1 MADKVTEMLDRFTA
15 LAQQEK
21 QLSADTDS
29 IYKEY
34 NDYLKSCDE
43 DLNKKIE
50 EIRAKMSKLDYY
62 QNYAMEHARASEL
75 EAATEPFETDEGHL
89 ESIRQTI
96 KLDSHDDPNAES
108 LYTKVTGM
116 RLYYEQK
123 IEETRHLIEGS
134 KVQAKRQYDA
144 DIDNL
149 NRRKEEQDNNVREY
163 IRSDEFKDYLRLLT
177 FDKSAF
183 NSTGTAKIP
192 ENSTI
197 SLGQRRVRLTVPM
210 DIEQDLVFISN
221 NEYNAGAR
229 TIGAPFRISLTRG
242 GVAYFDFDERN
253 KQYLLGGIQRLLLN
267 AVKYFGQNLE
277 DVLFCNPESFNPDC
291 LGQIA
296 ALGRGAYPFVIIP
309 NSAGEIEHRVEE
321 YFADIERYP
330 SSDAVSR
337 IVVMHCFPE
346 KYSDDVRERVLNL
359 CKNAEKYGVL
369 VVLTHYN
376 AEDEGDVGAEIREMG
391 ISVRSKNGGFWV
403 ERLRE
408 SLFWYSAPSDIPMEI
423 RRDFVDN
430 RRPKPKPE
438 PIPEP
443 VKPVEPEIPEEL
455 EILEEPIPEIEEVI
469 EEPIPEPAADM
480 FGYMNQPEPAEEV
493 APEPA
498 ADMFGDM
505 NEPEP
510 VEETAP
516 EPVADMFEEMNQ
528 PEPVEEISPEP
539 VEDMFE
545 DMNQPEPVEEI
556 VPEPVQENIP
566 AHILFANQPKPE
578 EKDVTITPVVE
589 IHETLPPSEVIP
601 SPEPVAEQ
609 HPAPETAEESAPE
622 TITES
627 TKEPEREV
635 PAEPVNTE
643 FAAKCTRKLPIIGLG
658 LDVNEDPVTF
668 DISGNVTY
676 ICGMPCAERRR
687 LIDAIMSTII
697 CGLHPDDMELWMFDC
712 GGEELLR
719 YAENAAPHIRYLVD
733 DASAETTFDLIDTLD
748 SEMSRRAEMFAE
760 NRWKTFADVPANVY
774 LPQMVVVVNDF
785 PRMLANME
793 TAPKF
798 FGRNCIDKATD
809 MFKKCDDYGIH
820 FLLIGETFAVNDSR
834 PACFEGYKIHSG
846 AAVSGCDDG
855 VQTLFASLRLY
866 ENEIASLKRI
876 PENCA
881 FVADINS
888 TDGLT
893 LVRFTGKLPEFDKR
907 YRAVAEYTENPAEYV
922 DKHAIVGDKRDAVTF
937 EERRPVRE
945 KLLAERAEGEIMMF
959 LGEPCRFMSQ
969 YPVRLCEDFGENVL
983 AVMPRR
989 EQQVGLAV
997 IMSALRSLTE
1007 QGTVVEIIA
1016 SRSNPIYTELCTLGL
1031 PDGVKVYESEHG
1043 VERICEIAQQIADEN
1058 VSKSVEIV
1066 LGGDLIFAAMHA
1078 EDKIGDL
1085 KSALVKG
1092 ARYGVHF
1099 VFTTTSVSQMS
1110 SGFLSMFRHKVVLS
1124 CPQNDAEKVLRD
1136 PNSPLPENAFRLS
1149 DDYDELTI
1157 IPYSI

>member
-1 MADKVTEMLDRFTA
+1 MADKVTEMLERFTA

-29 IYKEY
+29 IYKDY

-43 DLNKKIE
+43 DLNEKIE
-50 EIRAKMSKLDYY
+50 EIHTKMSKLDYY
-62 QNYAMEHARASEL
+62 LNYAREHAQASEL

-96 KLDSHDDPNAES
+96 KLDSRNDPNAES

-116 RLYYEQK
+116 RLFYEHK
-123 IEETRHLIEGS
+123 IEETRRLIEGS

-144 DIDNL
+144 DIENL
-149 NRRKEEQDNNVREY
+149 NRRKVEQDDKVREY

-229 TIGAPFRISLTRG
+229 TIGAPFRISLMRG
-242 GVAYFDFDERN
+242 GAVYFDFDDRN

-267 AVKYFGQNLE
+267 AVKYFGHNL
-277 DVLFCNPESFNPDC
+277 DNVLFCEPESFSPDC
-291 LGQIA
+291 LGHIA
-296 ALGRGAYPFVIIP
+296 ALGRGAYPFIIIP
-309 NSAGEIEHRVEE
+309 NSANDIENCVEE

-330 SSDAVSR
+330 TSDKVSR

-346 KYSDDVRERVLNL
+346 KYSESVCERVLNL

-376 AEDEGDVGAEIREMG
+376 AEDEGDIGTEIRNMG

-423 RRDFVDN
+423 RRDFVEN

-438 PIPEP
+438 PIPET
-443 VKPVEPEIPEEL
+443 VVEPEISEEL
-455 EILEEPIPEIEEVI
+455 EILEEPIPEIEEVV
-469 EEPIPEPAADM
+469 EEQITEPDLGVSDNDSESETVLKPRYPAPDYVSNPEP
-480 FGYMNQPEPAEEV
+480 
-493 APEPA
+493 
-498 ADMFGDM
+498 
-505 NEPEP
+505 
-510 VEETAP
+510 AP
-516 EPVADMFEEMNQ
+516 EPVT
-528 PEPVEEISPEP
+528 
-539 VEDMFE
+539 
-545 DMNQPEPVEEI
+545 
-556 VPEPVQENIP
+556 ENIP
-566 AHILFANQPKPE
+566 AHILFANQPKPA
-578 EKDVTITPVVE
+578 EKDVTITPVME
-589 IHETLPPSEVIP
+589 IHETLPPSEEIP
-601 SPEPVAEQ
+601 SSKPTAEQ
-609 HPAPETAEESAPE
+609 DSKPETVEESTAKAVEESVSEPM
-622 TITES
+622 TES
-627 TKEPEREV
+627 TEKSERET
-635 PAEPVNTE
+635 PAKSVKPVNAE
-643 FAAKCTRKLPIIGLG
+643 FVAKCTRKLPKIPLG
-658 LDVNEDPVTF
+658 LDVNEDPVSF
-668 DISGNVTY
+668 DISGNITY
-676 ICGMPCAERRR
+676 ICGKPCTERRR
-687 LIDAIMSTII
+687 LIDAILNTVI
-697 CGLHPDDMELWMFDC
+697 CNLHPDDAEMWMFDC

-719 YAENAAPHIRYLVD
+719 YAENSAPHIKYLVD
-733 DASAETTFDLIDTLD
+733 DDSAETTFDLIDTLD
-748 SEMSRRAEMFAE
+748 SEMSRRAEMLAE
-760 NRWKTFADVPANVY
+760 NRWKSFADVPVDVY
-774 LPQMVVVVNDF
+774 LPQMIVVVNDF
-785 PRMLANME
+785 PKMFANME

-798 FGRNCIDKATD
+798 FGRSCLDKAKD

-820 FLLIGETFAVNDSR
+820 FLLIGETFAVNDER
-834 PACFEGYKIHSG
+834 PSCFEGYKIHSG
-846 AAVSGCDDG
+846 AAVNGCDDG
-855 VQTLFASLRLY
+855 VQTLFASLKLY

-893 LVRFTGKLPEFDKR
+893 LVRFTGKLPEFDRR
-907 YRAVAEYTENPAEYV
+907 YRAVEEYTENSEEYV
-922 DKHAIVGDKRDAVTF
+922 DKHSIVGDKRDAVKF
-937 EERRPVRE
+937 EERRSVRE

-989 EQQVGLAV
+989 EHQVGLAIIV
-997 IMSALRSLTE
+997 AALRSLME
-1007 QGTVVEIIA
+1007 QGIAVEIIA
-1016 SRSNPIYTELCTLGL
+1016 SRSNPIYIDLCSIGI
-1031 PDGVKVYESEHG
+1031 PNGVKVFESEHG
-1043 VERICEIAQQIADEN
+1043 VERISEIAAEIAGGS
-1058 VSKSVEIV
+1058 VAPSVEIV

-1085 KSALVKG
+1085 KSVLVKG
-1092 ARYGVHF
+1092 SRNGVHF
-1099 VFTTTSVSQMS
+1099 VFTTSSASQMS

-1157 IPYSI
+1157 IPYLI